1 MAKTHT
7 RYVCQECGRVAATY
21 MGKCPQCGSFNSMV
35 EEVIHDEPV
44 AKSTAV
50 RGLTGR
56 SSPRSIGDV
65 SSDAEDRIHLP
76 IGEFARVLGG
86 GIVPGSIVLVGG
98 DPGIGKCVTGDTRI
112 LDPLTGDFFSIR
124 EWAQGQRRVL
134 ALDEESLRLQSVPIS
149 AFFNRGR
156 RPIVQI
162 QTELGRTLKCTPDHP
177 LLAPDGWAPA
187 DSFKPGDRIAAPRAL
202 PHFGTQPLP
211 EAKVKLIAYILSDG
225 SAQSSIGVTNSLPE
239 VAHDMEEIASA
250 FGMRVVS
257 YAKRSNQAIQY
268 RFVSMKGQRSIAR
281 SDIALA
287 LRAVQKQRQIRWAEW
302 ARSAQISYALL
313 NVWRRG
319 EAAPRADD
327 LQRLAQAVDLSIEEL
342 APEARSQAEKST
354 PIARYLAEIGLR
366 YTRAANKTIPA
377 CIFRL
382 PRNELALFLK
392 TLFTC
397 DGSVYINQYGQPGVS
412 YSTISQRLAED
423 VQHLLLRFGISAKL
437 RTKHMQVNEKPYFA
451 YEVTFLGVPQ
461 VQHFIRE
468 IGILGR
474 ENISRRIREM
484 KVPVLPSTQRDTIP
498 TGVNFWKLLQSVDPY
513 SSLKKIN
520 HLAGTSFHP
529 ERPNGPLSRY
539 TVAKL
544 ANTYPLPRLEALA
557 FGDVLWDTIKSVTP
571 AGEAEVFD
579 LSVPGKHNFVANDLI
594 IHNSTLTLQMAIEMA
609 ATQRVLYVSGEE
621 SERQIKM
628 RAIRLSQSVGAQ
640 RDGQGPNAKRDAAVP
655 LPKNLLLVTETNL
668 EIILN
673 HISEVKPDLL
683 IVDSIQT
690 VYLSNMDSSAGSVSQ
705 VRECS
710 SQLRELAKT
719 SGISVFVIGHVT
731 KEGTIAGPRVLEHIV
746 DTVLYLEGDRFQA
759 YRLLRSVKNRFGA
772 TSEVGVFEMREGGLA
787 EVTNPSEAFLAER
800 MINAAGSAI
809 AVTMEGTRP
818 ILVEIQGLTSPTQ
831 FGNARRTANGV
842 DFNRLLLIAAVLTRR
857 VGLKLGEQDVF
868 VNVVGGLQI
877 DEPAADLA
885 IAAAIASSWRDIP
898 VKAEAVLIAE
908 IGLAGELRMPGQM
921 QARLREAQ
929 KLGFKTA
936 IVPKALRKGEPYPTG
951 IEIIEV
957 RSIQQAL
964 DAALNVQRELPQG
977 RKVA

>member
-7 RYVCQECGRVAATY
+7 RYVCQECGRVAASY

-44 AKSTAV
+44 AKGTAV

-56 SSPRSIGDV
+56 SAPRSIGDV
-65 SSDAEDRIHLP
+65 SSDAEDRINLP

-98 DPGIGKCVTGDTRI
+98 DPGIGK
-112 LDPLTGDFFSIR
+112 
-124 EWAQGQRRVL
+124 
-134 ALDEESLRLQSVPIS
+134 
-149 AFFNRGR
+149 
-156 RPIVQI
+156 
-162 QTELGRTLKCTPDHP
+162 
-177 LLAPDGWAPA
+177 
-187 DSFKPGDRIAAPRAL
+187 
-202 PHFGTQPLP
+202 
-211 EAKVKLIAYILSDG
+211 
-225 SAQSSIGVTNSLPE
+225 
-239 VAHDMEEIASA
+239 
-250 FGMRVVS
+250 
-257 YAKRSNQAIQY
+257 
-268 RFVSMKGQRSIAR
+268 
-281 SDIALA
+281 
-287 LRAVQKQRQIRWAEW
+287 
-302 ARSAQISYALL
+302 
-313 NVWRRG
+313 
-319 EAAPRADD
+319 
-327 LQRLAQAVDLSIEEL
+327 
-342 APEARSQAEKST
+342 
-354 PIARYLAEIGLR
+354 
-366 YTRAANKTIPA
+366 
-377 CIFRL
+377 
-382 PRNELALFLK
+382 
-392 TLFTC
+392 
-397 DGSVYINQYGQPGVS
+397 
-412 YSTISQRLAED
+412 
-423 VQHLLLRFGISAKL
+423 
-437 RTKHMQVNEKPYFA
+437 
-451 YEVTFLGVPQ
+451 
-461 VQHFIRE
+461 
-468 IGILGR
+468 
-474 ENISRRIREM
+474 
-484 KVPVLPSTQRDTIP
+484 
-498 TGVNFWKLLQSVDPY
+498 
-513 SSLKKIN
+513 
-520 HLAGTSFHP
+520 
-529 ERPNGPLSRY
+529 
-539 TVAKL
+539 
-544 ANTYPLPRLEALA
+544 
-557 FGDVLWDTIKSVTP
+557 
-571 AGEAEVFD
+571 
-579 LSVPGKHNFVANDLI
+579 
-594 IHNSTLTLQMAIEMA
+594 STLMLQMAMEMA
-609 ATQRVLYVSGEE
+609 ASKRVLYVSGEE

-628 RAIRLSQSVGAQ
+628 RAVRLAKSVGAPP
-640 RDGQGPNAKRDAAVP
+640 DGQRSNAKEDSALS

-668 EIILN
+668 ETILN
-673 HISEVKPDLL
+673 HVSEVKPELL

-719 SGISVFVIGHVT
+719 SGITVFVIGHVT

-857 VGLKLGEQDVF
+857 VGLKLSEQDVF

-885 IAAAIASSWRDIP
+885 IAAAIASSWKDLS

-936 IVPKALRKGEPYPTG
+936 IVPRALRKGEPYPQG
-951 IEIIEV
+951 IEIVEV

-964 DAALNVQRELPQG
+964 DAALAVKELPKG
-977 RKVA
+977 RQVA